1 MSANDPSAA
10 SYGLHVSMSA
20 ICDAV
25 PVLAVS
31 SILSD
36 IVTTATSYWRLVI
49 GHGATQYYSINKYFW
64 YTITVIALELNTFK
78 VSSYTEKLKA
88 NTPK

>member
-25 PVLAVS
+25 PPVIAVS

-36 IVTTATSYWRLVI
+36 IVTTV
-49 GHGATQYYSINKYFW
+49 
-64 YTITVIALELNTFK
+64 
-78 VSSYTEKLKA
+78 
-88 NTPK
+88 TPY

>member
-31 SILSD
+31 SIILSD
-36 IVTTATSYWRLVI
+36 IVTTV
-49 GHGATQYYSINKYFW
+49 
-64 YTITVIALELNTFK
+64 
-78 VSSYTEKLKA
+78 
-88 NTPK
+88 TPY